1 MPSNPLQL
9 IKLKDQKP
17 LLHSGNWEGIEEQL
31 HEHFKGKKATTLV
44 MMHHCV
50 CLGSFEDGK
59 LLMPDSQPFQPE
71 YLRSLRVFDQDR
83 ECYVWKSS
91 MDDEGLFRLR
101 IRLDEEEENG
111 GLEAVE
117 ARQLLWGTH
126 LADGDDKGWKVL
138 TEKRGI
144 ELRIHSSLIPENAH
158 IDERNR
164 LWLVTRNYIDYTP
177 VGQAGYVDCRFV
189 RIEYGRGE

>member
-1 MPSNPLQL
+1 MPSNPLKL

-17 LLHSGNWEGIEEQL
+17 SLHSGNWDYIEEQIK
-31 HEHFKGKKATTLV
+31 EHFKGKTAATIV
-44 MMHHCV
+44 MMNHGV
-50 CLGSFEDGK
+50 CLGTFEDGK
-59 LLMPDSQPFQPE
+59 LLLSASQPFQPE
-71 YLRSLRVFDQDR
+71 HLRSLRVFDQDC

-91 MDDEGLFRLR
+91 MDDEDVFRLR
-101 IRLDEEEENG
+101 IRLDVEEENG
-111 GLEAVE
+111 GLDAVE

-126 LADGDDKGWKVL
+126 LAEGDDKGWNVL

-144 ELRIHSSLIPENAH
+144 ELRIHSTLIPEDAH

-177 VGQAGYVDCRFV
+177 AGQAGYVDCRFV
-189 RIEYGRGE
+189 KIEYGREE